1 MARSVNLW
9 SAKIGSSTAT
19 MCHTPD
25 RPSSTA
31 TQLISDYAYAAYL
44 FVWYRRHRYRACFRR
59 RRCTT
64 GAAGVDLDVVD
75 P

>member
-1 MARSVNLW
+1 MARSVTLW
-9 SAKIGSSTAT
+9 PAKIGGSTAT

-31 TQLISDYAYAAYL
+31 TQLISDDAYAAYL
-44 FVWYRRHRYRACFRR
+44 VVWYRRHRYRACFQRR
-59 RRCTT
+59 RWTT
-64 GAAGVDLDVVD
+64 GAAGVDLDLVD